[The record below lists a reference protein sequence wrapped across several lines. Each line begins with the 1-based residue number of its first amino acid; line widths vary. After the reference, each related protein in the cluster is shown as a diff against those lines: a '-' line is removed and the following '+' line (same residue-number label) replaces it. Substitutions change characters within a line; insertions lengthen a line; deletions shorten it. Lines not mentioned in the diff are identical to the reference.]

1 MLESFPKEKLSQR
14 QEQLLARSKS
24 ETSLNKLVIC
34 NMREAVRYGKAVCG
48 NLLSESEIISV
59 CYTTLLRHAK
69 RFNPA
74 YGRFFAFAKAGIR
87 GDLRRSWTTRNVVK
101 RMEGPPLAPSRPH
114 KGAPRDSGDVWDDE
128 QEVTPEH
135 EVASPDFSSIFTRER
150 WAIVSKVI
158 EKVCTEQERMV
169 LELTYITGY
178 NFRETA
184 DRLGVTRSAV
194 QILHATT
201 LRKIR
206 NVLMDRKMFLKK
218 LFPQTNSDD
227 CL

>member
-1 MLESFPKEKLSQR
+1 MLESFPREKMSAR
-14 QEQLLARSKS
+14 QERLLARSKS
-24 ETSLNKLVIC
+24 ETSLNKLVIFS
-34 NMREAVRYGKAVCG
+34 MREAVVYGRAVCG
-48 NLLSESEIISV
+48 NLLSDSEIISV
-59 CYTTLLRHAK
+59 CYGTLLRHAR

-87 GDLRRSWTTRNVVK
+87 GDLRRHWSTRNVVK
-101 RMEGPPLAPSRPH
+101 HAEPTVGPSRPV
-114 KGAPRDSGDVWDDE
+114 KGAARESGDVWDDG

-135 EVASPDFSSIFTRER
+135 EVAAPAFESIFTRER
-150 WAIVSKVI
+150 WEVVSKII
-158 EKVCTEQERMV
+158 EKVCTEQERMI

-206 NVLMDRKMFLKK
+206 NVLMDRKLFLKK
-218 LFPQTNSDD
+218 LSPNPSFDD